1 MGQELSNLGFDPA
14 NPDGAM
20 DMILAEARGLPKTG
34 DTKYGTSP
42 QYYRDAAGQVK
53 VGQLSSSGGF
63 RPADIPGEVLPG
75 VQFQDLGTEVVG
87 LDRRTGQRVT
97 SQPVD
102 VAGKEAQKVVGK
114 AQGEAQVNYPKL
126 AAQSSQALAT
136 IENLLN
142 DPYLPSMTGMVA
154 GRQPNISEDSARV
167 QGKID
172 QLQSQVFLE
181 GYERLKGG
189 GVITDFEGQ
198 KAELAIARIS
208 DPRVS
213 YPDYVQAVSELR
225 DVIKAGTQ
233 RAAEAAGVQPPQQ
246 GGQGANV
253 DSIKQKYGLE

>member
-1 MGQELSNLGFDPA
+1 
-14 NPDGAM
+14 
-20 DMILAEARGLPKTG
+20 
-34 DTKYGTSP
+34 
-42 QYYRDAAGQVK
+42 
-53 VGQLSSSGGF
+53 
-63 RPADIPGEVLPG
+63 
-75 VQFQDLGTEVVG
+75 
-87 LDRRTGQRVT
+87 
-97 SQPVD
+97 
-102 VAGKEAQKVVGK
+102 
-114 AQGEAQVNYPKL
+114 
-126 AAQSSQALAT
+126 LAT